1 MAFRTLGEVLQ
12 TLSAQGMID
21 GLGED
26 TVGAVSLRPLKR
38 TPTKAGA
45 KFQGDNVMQGGKP
58 GTGTH
63 SACPPTIGRDRR
75 TGEHPQLGHAP
86 APLVRRSML
95 TVIEGGR
102 TTQGRKLDR
111 PTYRDGSWRERAR
124 ETGLRVVHSAAS
136 R

>member
-1 MAFRTLGEVLQ
+1 MAWKTLRDALEMAAACGFDAGEPGVDAP
-12 TLSAQGMID
+12 AQ
-21 GLGED
+21 
-26 TVGAVSLRPLKR
+26 PPKR
-38 TPTKAGA
+38 TASTKPAA
-45 KFQGDNVMQGGKP
+45 KSFRETVVTEGETSLQI
-58 GTGTH
+58 T
-63 SACPPTIGRDRR
+63 PTIGVDRR

-95 TVIEGGR
+95 TVVMGGR

>member
-12 TLSAQGMID
+12 TLSAQGMAI
-21 GLGED
+21 GED

-102 TTQGRKLDR
+102 NPGGRDNGV
-111 PTYRDGSWRERAR
+111 PTYRSSPQERQAR
-124 ETGLRVVHSAAS
+124 EFLKLVVG
-136 R
+136 

>member
-12 TLSAQGMID
+12 TARAQGMID

-102 TTQGRKLDR
+102 RAGGGGRS
-111 PTYRDGSWRERAR
+111 PAYRDGSWRERAR
-124 ETGLRVVHSAAS
+124 ATGLRVVG
-136 R
+136 

>member
-12 TLSAQGMID
+12 TARAQGMID

-102 TTQGRKLDR
+102 SPAGRSDEAPAFR
-111 PTYRDGSWRERAR
+111 RNSWRERAR
-124 ETGLRVVHSAAS
+124 ETGIVLVHSAAS
-136 R
+136 